1 MKRAIYAVLLC
12 YFFELL
18 LSEVTVLN
26 KVQYI
31 YDKSPK
37 VKIRGAGFEAADHD
51 TIVDIGV
58 SGEPPLVVD
67 KDFTVYKS
75 DDDSDN
81 IILKLLGNRR
91 WVNIGARQPPI
102 ALVLSGVYF
111 RSNPKKNLLAEAV
124 IVAQVLNTPT
134 VQENKGILYI
144 TASNE
149 LRINGTGFMGSKEVD
164 FYFKPPLVKE
174 VAYED
179 VTEYPLRSDQI
190 TLRLRHGYSWREDGP
205 GPLYVIGVDLQG
217 GAVKVNGE
225 AGVLVA
231 EVQADLDLHGVT
243 VETTSEEQL
252 LYDDEA
258 NLLITGTGFNPI
270 GNTLRWSNGLTGN
283 GVNYTMVRSTET
295 SISLRLNP
303 GSHWRAN
310 FVNLP
315 GVLTLLAVNA
325 GEGFVAVGPTNAKK
339 GRDIATIFERPSVY
353 SCMNKI
359 YRTHSHEFHFNG
371 TGFPLL
377 SSGYKPLFRFYP
389 ALKDSDYTARVVS
402 QQEVEVTLSDGAAW
416 RSEPGPLQITHVNT
430 RGDEAGW
437 VALPGSGVHVA
448 EVLEDVDSATTG
460 GVEIYPQAV
469 KVYQSALQEVV
480 PVVGSG
486 FSEGMSFTLDPPLT
500 VGVDYSVEFVNSHS
514 VKLHLVK
521 GKKWSSEPSLL
532 IVKSVTIG
540 KSTYPLAGK
549 EGIRV
554 AVILEDPSIDES
566 NDNVHESQSKL
577 LIITGTGFTDIE
589 SVKIQLRPTEANA
602 FKVLSVVDDMIRLQ
616 LNPKQDWL
624 PSYVSLKNED
634 DKKIELKIYSIDT
647 GAGEIVLTKPVTVG
661 LVVKDLEGVVCD
673 DTCEFAFD
681 GECDDGSEPVDEYYY
696 QNYFPYQDDDLG
708 GYYTDDD
715 EEEEWPKAP
724 TGKKGKPGKRRQL
737 AGRQA
742 SSIAATHGDHQQLS
756 PAFTYNYDDYYYG
769 YDGNESYG
777 FYYGYERRRLAE
789 GKEEDDYQWDN
800 YGSDDYYAEN
810 DEKTVSPCV
819 KGTDCTDCGGVDAV
833 KDFSQPLDDE
843 TAETCVNTCSF
854 ARDGVCDDPRGT
866 MYCSIGTDCQDCGPV
881 GFDNFTLV
889 DDDEFWDDDDDYWNF
904 NDGEF
909 LDQAKGLEAN
919 RHKVKSAAAEDDEEA
934 GAIFLIILEGMVYA
948 VGAIFFAAAAF
959 LTYQWYTG
967 EAVPFASAF
976 NAELSAKEFEM
987 KPTKKMAITPDE
999 FRT

>member
-1 MKRAIYAVLLC
+1 M
-12 YFFELL
+12 
-18 LSEVTVLN
+18 
-26 KVQYI
+26 
-31 YDKSPK
+31 
-37 VKIRGAGFEAADHD
+37 
-51 TIVDIGV
+51 
-58 SGEPPLVVD
+58 
-67 KDFTVYKS
+67 
-75 DDDSDN
+75 
-81 IILKLLGNRR
+81 
-91 WVNIGARQPPI
+91 
-102 ALVLSGVYF
+102 YF

-134 VQENKGILYI
+134 VQENKGILYT

-217 GAVKVNGE
+217 GAVRVNGE
-225 AGVLVA
+225 TGVLVA

-270 GNTLRWSNGLTGN
+270 GNTLRWSNGLSGN
-283 GVNYTMVRSTET
+283 GVNYTMVRSTEN
-295 SISLRLNP
+295 SISLRLIP

-353 SCMNKI
+353 SCQNKI

-377 SSGYKPLFRFYP
+377 SSGYKPLFRFFP

-402 QQEVEVTLSDGAAW
+402 QQEVEVTLSDNAAW

-460 GVEIYPQAV
+460 GVEIYPQAI
-469 KVYQSALQEVV
+469 KVYQSALQETV
-480 PVVGSG
+480 PIVGSG
-486 FSEGMSFTLDPPLT
+486 FSEGMSFTLDPPLK

-521 GKKWSSEPSLL
+521 GRKWSSEPSLL
-532 IVKSVTIG
+532 IVSSVTIG
-540 KSTYPLAGK
+540 KNTYPLAGK

-566 NDNVHESQSKL
+566 SDSVHESQSKL

-589 SVKIQLRPTEANA
+589 SVKIQLRPTDADA

-616 LNPKQDWL
+616 LNPAKDWL

-634 DKKIELKIYSIDT
+634 DKKIELVIYSIDT
-647 GAGEIVLTKPVTVG
+647 GAGEITLSKPVTVG
-661 LVVKDLEGVVCD
+661 LVVKDLEGVVCE

-708 GYYTDDD
+708 GYDTDDD
-715 EEEEWPKAP
+715 DYEEQLVKDKPKTPA
-724 TGKKGKPGKRRQL
+724 GKKGKSSSGGKGKRRQL
-737 AGRQA
+737 GSIRQGQGQDS
-742 SSIAATHGDHQQLS
+742 SSIIAAAAVTQGD
-756 PAFTYNYDDYYYG
+756 DDGYYYG
-769 YDGNESYG
+769 YDDSEKDSYG
-777 FYYGYERRRLAE
+777 AYYGYARRRLPE
-789 GKEEDDYQWDN
+789 EDQEDDYQWDN
-800 YGSDDYYAEN
+800 YGSDDYYSEN

-819 KGTDCTDCGGVDAV
+819 KGTDCTDCGGVDAAAV
-833 KDFSQPLDDE
+833 KDYSQPLDDE

-866 MYCSIGTDCQDCGPV
+866 MYCSIG
-881 GFDNFTLV
+881 
-889 DDDEFWDDDDDYWNF
+889 
-904 NDGEF
+904 
-909 LDQAKGLEAN
+909 K
-919 RHKVKSAAAEDDEEA
+919 
-934 GAIFLIILEGMVYA
+934 
-948 VGAIFFAAAAF
+948 
-959 LTYQWYTG
+959 
-967 EAVPFASAF
+967 
-976 NAELSAKEFEM
+976 
-987 KPTKKMAITPDE
+987 
-999 FRT
+999 

>member
-1 MKRAIYAVLLC
+1 M
-12 YFFELL
+12 
-18 LSEVTVLN
+18 
-26 KVQYI
+26 
-31 YDKSPK
+31 
-37 VKIRGAGFEAADHD
+37 
-51 TIVDIGV
+51 
-58 SGEPPLVVD
+58 
-67 KDFTVYKS
+67 
-75 DDDSDN
+75 
-81 IILKLLGNRR
+81 
-91 WVNIGARQPPI
+91 
-102 ALVLSGVYF
+102 YF

-134 VQENKGILYI
+134 VQENKGILYT

-190 TLRLRHGYSWREDGP
+190 TLRLRHGYSWRDDGP

-217 GAVKVNGE
+217 GAVRVNGE

-252 LYDDEA
+252 LYDDET

-283 GVNYTMVRSTET
+283 GVNYTMVRSTEN
-295 SISLRLNP
+295 SISLRLNT

-339 GRDIATIFERPSVY
+339 GRDIATIFERPAVY
-353 SCMNKI
+353 SCMNKV

-402 QQEVEVTLSDGAAW
+402 QQEVEVTLADGAAW

-469 KVYQSALQEVV
+469 KVYQSALQETVSI
-480 PVVGSG
+480 VGSG
-486 FSEGMSFTLDPPLT
+486 FSEGMSFVLDPPLQ
-500 VGVDYSVEFVNSHS
+500 VGIDYSVEFVNSHS

-540 KSTYPLAGK
+540 KNTYPLAGK

-566 NDNVHESQSKL
+566 SDSVHESQSKL

-589 SVKIQLRPTEANA
+589 SVKIQLRPTDADA

-616 LNPKQDWL
+616 LNPKRDWL

-634 DKKIELKIYSIDT
+634 DTKIKLTIYSIDT
-647 GAGEIVLTKPVTVG
+647 GAGEIMLAKPVTVG
-661 LVVKDLEGVVCD
+661 VVVKDLEGVVCD

-681 GECDDGSEPVDEYYY
+681 GECDDGSEPVDEFYY

-708 GYYTDDD
+708 GYNTDDDD
-715 EEEEWPKAP
+715 EEERERVEDKPKTPA
-724 TGKKGKPGKRRQL
+724 GKKGKTPPGGKDKRRQL
-737 AGRQA
+737 GGRKV
-742 SSIAATHGDHQQLS
+742 AAETTRGDDDDDQMDY
-756 PAFTYNYDDYYYG
+756 AYDDFYGYYGNNESYAAYYG
-769 YDGNESYG
+769 YA
-777 FYYGYERRRLAE
+777 RRRLAD
-789 GKEEDDYQWDN
+789 GKEDDYQWDN
-800 YGSDDYYAEN
+800 YGSDDYYSEN

-833 KDFSQPLDDE
+833 KDYSQPLDDE

-866 MYCSIGTDCQDCGPV
+866 MYCSIGKYHL
-881 GFDNFTLV
+881 LV
-889 DDDEFWDDDDDYWNF
+889 
-904 NDGEF
+904 
-909 LDQAKGLEAN
+909 Q
-919 RHKVKSAAAEDDEEA
+919 V
-934 GAIFLIILEGMVYA
+934 
-948 VGAIFFAAAAF
+948 
-959 LTYQWYTG
+959 
-967 EAVPFASAF
+967 
-976 NAELSAKEFEM
+976 
-987 KPTKKMAITPDE
+987 
-999 FRT
+999 